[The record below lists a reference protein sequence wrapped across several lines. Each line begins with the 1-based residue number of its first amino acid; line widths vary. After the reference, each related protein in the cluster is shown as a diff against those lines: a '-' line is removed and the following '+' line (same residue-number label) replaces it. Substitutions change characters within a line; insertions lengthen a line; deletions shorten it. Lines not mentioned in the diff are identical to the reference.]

1 MSFSDLPMV
10 CIVVE
15 GGINTIKQAYE
26 AVKHDSP
33 VVVVDKSGR
42 AADMLAIAFDR

>member
-1 MSFSDLPMV
+1 MV
-10 CIVVE
+10 CILVE
-15 GGINTIKQAYE
+15 GGQNTIKQAYE

-42 AADMLAIAFDR
+42 AADMMAIAFDG